1 MSLIATV
8 KRAGHEVRC
17 CFPEIGSIEDT
28 LHQFPARLIACS
40 VSTGI
45 HNYYLKVNETVK
57 RRHKNIISVFGGP
70 HPTFSPDFIEQSD
83 SIDAICRGEG
93 DIAFVDFLDK
103 VEKRADYHL
112 SRNFYVRRENR
123 IYKNELMD
131 LIDNLDDLPYPDRE
145 NVYEAFPSARD
156 IRIKN
161 FMTMRGCPH
170 NCSYCFNHQYHQLY
184 AGKGKMLRRRS
195 VGHVID
201 EIREVAA
208 RYPLE
213 LVYFRDD
220 NFVHFPSWVEEFC
233 HEYKSKVKLPFVCAG
248 RLDQINEKIGSLMK
262 MANCVSM
269 EVGIESGN
277 ESVRNNIL
285 NRNID
290 SGRMIEGANIL
301 KKNRIK
307 MLSENIIG
315 IPKSTLENDLETY
328 YLNKKCGV
336 YYINSEMLQPY
347 FGTEIYKLAKK
358 ENLLSGNISDVTQ
371 TDLLK
376 GESILRIDHKRQ
388 RERLNKIIAFSS
400 KLKLPVWVVKF
411 LIYLPLKPLYSI
423 IHVVAKGYSGRRL
436 YPFRSSI
443 KEKTEIFLNL
453 LKQHQIGVSDY
464 K

>member
-1 MSLIATV
+1 
-8 KRAGHEVRC
+8 
-17 CFPEIGSIEDT
+17 
-28 LHQFPARLIACS
+28 
-40 VSTGI
+40 
-45 HNYYLKVNETVK
+45 
-57 RRHKNIISVFGGP
+57 
-70 HPTFSPDFIEQSD
+70 
-83 SIDAICRGEG
+83 
-93 DIAFVDFLDK
+93 
-103 VEKRADYHL
+103 
-112 SRNFYVRRENR
+112 
-123 IYKNELMD
+123 
-131 LIDNLDDLPYPDRE
+131 
-145 NVYEAFPSARD
+145 
-156 IRIKN
+156 
-161 FMTMRGCPH
+161 MRGCPH

-195 VGHVID
+195 VGHVIA
-201 EIREVAA
+201 EIQEVASN
-208 RYPLE
+208 YPME

-220 NFVHFPSWVEEFC
+220 NFVHFPSWLEEFC
-233 HEYKSKVKLPFVCAG
+233 HEYKAKVNLPFACAG
-248 RLDQINEKIGSLMK
+248 RLDQINDKIGCLMK

-290 SGRMIEGANIL
+290 SGRMIEGANTL

-371 TDLLK
+371 PSILK
-376 GESILRIDHKRQ
+376 GESILRIDHKKQ
-388 RERLNKIIAFSS
+388 RERLNKIIAISC
-400 KLKLPVWVVKF
+400 KLRLPVWILKM

-423 IHVVAKGYSGRRL
+423 IHVGVKGYSGGRL

-443 KEKTEIFLNL
+443 KEKVEIFLNL

-464 K
+464 